1 MRRALREFLR
11 PIPDEA
17 IPLVRGSMA
26 RGVTT
31 LTLVATIAGPLSTLA
46 TIPSG
51 LADPLR
57 CVVNALALT
66 VVFLALYL
74 ASRVPFGK
82 RHPDWMLLAFVLAG
96 AVAVAFSG
104 WSTRDGVNHIPYFT
118 LFLPAIVAGFAPWRP
133 SLSLALSLP
142 LFAIWYA
149 GQRLLSP
156 AVSPDEL
163 SVALMVLPLNAV
175 VAAAANQSHVRP
187 RTEGGICRRRDSWMG
202 TWTDCPIAPLT
213 TRVASST
220 GDKTF
225 ELSDSLLPTG
235 AVRGVVVR
243 GSAFLE
249 RTLPARGPH
258 CRGDPGLFAGLFPG
272 RPSVH
277 PACRFGLL
285 DG

>member
-175 VAAAANQSHVRP
+175 VAAAANQSHRRLWARLEQTRASSLDHRGDDRP
-187 RTEGGICRRRDSWMG
+187 LRQLRRR
-202 TWTDCPIAPLT
+202 L
-213 TRVASST
+213 V
-220 GDKTF
+220 
-225 ELSDSLLPTG
+225 
-235 AVRGVVVR
+235 
-243 GSAFLE
+243 
-249 RTLPARGPH
+249 
-258 CRGDPGLFAGLFPG
+258 AGLRCRLGPVHAG
-272 RPSVH
+272 PS
-277 PACRFGLL
+277 AAASQT
-285 DG
+285 